1 MLHYIF
7 PLSQLKVMDEAIKA
21 KDYTV
26 RLLSW
31 MSWQSSSS
39 LTRRHPQYEPAAS
52 PATRFSGSG
61 QGRQRARPSS
71 LLTTHSTVRPERKE
85 RGGQIR
91 ESCFLWRSM
100 ATVWLSCLF
109 LLPLS
114 ISIGVLNGHPWLW
127 LLFFCLFGR
136 NCGAG
141 WGRGGAGPRVLRGE
155 LRLAPEGVSVLGR
168 WRCVA
173 ATQGDQQ
180 RRCIVSGNPL
190 IGLQRRLWA
199 GRVWVEVY
207 LKKIRLWGQK
217 NRQFYIY
224 IYIVLYDI
232 SIYNFFYTRLFKKSD
247 TVQLFL
253 PFVVQSLK

>member
-31 MSWQSSSS
+31 MSWPSSSS

-61 QGRQRARPSS
+61 RGRQRARLSS

-85 RGGQIR
+85 SGGQIR
-91 ESCFLWRSM
+91 ESCFFYECR
-100 ATVWLSCLF
+100 WLSCLF

-114 ISIGVLNGHPWLW
+114 ISIGVLNGHPWLR
-127 LLFFCLFGR
+127 LLFFRLFGR

-155 LRLAPEGVSVLGR
+155 LWLAPEGVSVLGR
-168 WRCVA
+168 WRRVA
-173 ATQGDQQ
+173 ATEGDQQ

-190 IGLQRRLWA
+190 IGLQRRLRA
-199 GRVWVEVY
+199 GRVRVEVY
-207 LKKIRLWGQK
+207 LKQIRLWGQK
-217 NRQFYIY
+217 NRQFLYIY
-224 IYIVLYDI
+224 I
-232 SIYNFFYTRLFKKSD
+232 FFTHVSLKKSD